1 MLSSDG
7 GINFKEL
14 NKVIKAEK
22 LKVVIVIKSP
32 EKLAEHS
39 RPVILYNILE
49 WMNANNEKKDY
60 ELNFIMITR
69 DVRFI
74 DNKEKRVKSRMNAS
88 IYFMSRS
95 KPAVVKDILIKRIE
109 QCASKHAG
117 KDVELGKLKKALEQ
131 KEIEKIFNHH
141 YEEKTYPISYYLK
154 IMQLVLAINIE
165 SEERW
170 LGMTQK

>member
-14 NKVIKAEK
+14 NKVIKYEK

-32 EKLAEHS
+32 QKLAEHS

-60 ELNFIMITR
+60 ELSFIMITR
-69 DVRFI
+69 DIRFI
-74 DNKEKRVKSRMNAS
+74 DNREKRVKSRMNAS

-109 QCASKHAG
+109 QCANKHAG
-117 KDVELGKLKKALEQ
+117 KD
-131 KEIEKIFNHH
+131 I
-141 YEEKTYPISYYLK
+141 
-154 IMQLVLAINIE
+154 
-165 SEERW
+165 
-170 LGMTQK
+170 